1 MSNFLQRLNYYF
13 LILSDRQTPWF
24 VKLMLFVGLLYI
36 IVPMD
41 FLSDTVPLFGW
52 LDDMA
57 IASFIVAMA
66 LRLMPK
72 EVMDRVRRKVFGGAG
87 RQNHN

>member
-1 MSNFLQRLNYYF
+1 MSSFLQKLRYYF

>member
-13 LILSDRQTPWF
+13 LILFDRQTPWY
-24 VKLMLFVGLLYI
+24 VKLILAVGLLYI
-36 IVPMD
+36 IIPVD

-57 IASFIVAMA
+57 IASFIVALA
-66 LRLMPK
+66 LRLVPK
-72 EVMDRVRRKVFGGAG
+72 EVMDRVRRKVFGGKS
-87 RQNHN
+87 